1 LGNDYFNFDKARHEM
16 AGERTGVRYRL
27 GDRLRVKVSRVD
39 LETTRID
46 FVLAEFGG
54 RRESI
59 PDELSILPDRYRAK
73 AKSEKAKSEKAKSE
87 KGKPEKQGAKQ
98 RDLKASHWG
107 VERKSK
113 TAHAK
118 KSGAVK
124 SRKSGAKK
132 PSPKRSK

>member
-1 LGNDYFNFDKARHEM
+1 M

-46 FVLAEFGG
+46 FVLAEFGA

-73 AKSEKAKSEKAKSE
+73 TKSEKA
-87 KGKPEKQGAKQ
+87 KPEKQGAKP
-98 RDLKASHWG
+98 RDLKASPWG
-107 VERKSK
+107 AERKPK
-113 TAHAK
+113 AAHAK
-118 KSGAVK
+118 KSGAIK
-124 SRKSGAKK
+124 ARKTGAKK
-132 PSPKRSK
+132 PSSKRSKWI

>member
-1 LGNDYFNFDKARHEM
+1 M

-46 FVLAEFGG
+46 FVLAEFGA

-73 AKSEKAKSEKAKSE
+73 TKSEKAK
-87 KGKPEKQGAKQ
+87 PEKQGPKP
-98 RDLKASHWG
+98 RDLKASPWG
-107 VERKSK
+107 AERKPK
-113 TAHAK
+113 AAHAK
-118 KSGAVK
+118 KSGLLK
-124 SRKSGAKK
+124 RAKLGQK
-132 PSPKRSK
+132 NPVLKDQSEYKKESLSHE